1 MRKVFLIGSI
11 TMLMTGCVAPF
22 PPLPGYDVAGGGTP
36 QGYYDDGPYY
46 GNRPYYGGP
55 YYGNR
60 PYYGG
65 RYYGNRPY
73 YGGRYYGNRPYYG
86 GPYYGNR
93 PYYVNRPYYSG
104 RRSYYR
110 SNPYSG
116 RNYYRD
122 EDDRDR
128 NHHDKDSKDKKDKK
142 HKKHHDGDKSVTT
155 AIRSITTTI
164 RVAACAFHRQARPER
179 LYAAWPNIV
188 VFHHRIRIHFIQAPR
203 AAFST
208 MCGKVMASR
217 PP

>member
-36 QGYYDDGPYY
+36 QEYYDD
-46 GNRPYYGGP
+46 GP

-86 GPYYGNR
+86 PGDITVTAPTTLI
-93 PYYVNRPYYSG
+93 G
-104 RRSYYR
+104 RITADADPITAATLILAGTIIATRTIATETITTKIGKIRRTKSIRSI
-110 SNPYSG
+110 
-116 RNYYRD
+116 
-122 EDDRDR
+122 
-128 NHHDKDSKDKKDKK
+128 
-142 HKKHHDGDKSVTT
+142 TT

-164 RVAACAFHRQARPER
+164 R
-179 LYAAWPNIV
+179 
-188 VFHHRIRIHFIQAPR
+188 
-203 AAFST
+203 
-208 MCGKVMASR
+208 ASA
-217 PP
+217 